1 MELAT
6 MKIMVAFLAFLI
18 LIYSI
23 VTFIY
28 IDPSTGKPRPTVDNS
43 VKGMLY
49 LGLSCVLA
57 YNVAMD

>member
-1 MELAT
+1 
-6 MKIMVAFLAFLI
+6 MKIMVAFLAFVI
-18 LIYSI
+18 LVYSI

-28 IDPSTGKPRPTVDNS
+28 IDPSTGKPRPTIDNS

-49 LGLSCVLA
+49 LGLSLILA